1 MRLAKRVD
9 SLERDTGNLA
19 TRPLKLV
26 FQFGGISK
34 AEAYE
39 RHEAEH
45 GPIGDADVMVV
56 RGVRPGHVGSDAGPA
71 RSLLPAIGAV

>member
-9 SLERDTGNLA
+9 SLERFSGNGPTG
-19 TRPLKLV
+19 PLKLV

-56 RGVRPGHVGSDAGPA
+56 RGIRPGHVEADTAPVVA
-71 RSLLPAIGAV
+71 

>member
-9 SLERDTGNLA
+9 SLERGADTLP

-26 FQFGGISK
+26 FQFGGMSK
-34 AEAYE
+34 VEAFE
-39 RHEAEH
+39 RHQSQH

-56 RGVRPGHVGSDAGPA
+56 RGVKPQAPRTG
-71 RSLLPAIGAV
+71 